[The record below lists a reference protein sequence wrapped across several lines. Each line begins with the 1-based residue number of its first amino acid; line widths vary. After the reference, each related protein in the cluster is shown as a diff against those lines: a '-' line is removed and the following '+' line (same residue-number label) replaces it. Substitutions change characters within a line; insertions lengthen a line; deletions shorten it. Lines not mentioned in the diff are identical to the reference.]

1 MAVAYTTDTWIP
13 TMTGTALCHF
23 EKSPH
28 YEHAGRRVVVCR
40 VVRILERV
48 EATGVYP
55 FPKSVNPQEGEL
67 MHAVVEGGTR
77 VDGREWSFDVD
88 HFLALGPDN
97 PRGQFA
103 AGLALLYDNEVRA
116 GGPVGW

>member
-1 MAVAYTTDTWIP
+1 M
-13 TMTGTALCHF
+13 
-23 EKSPH
+23 
-28 YEHAGRRVVVCR
+28 VCR

-103 AGLALLYDNEVRA
+103 AGLALLYDNEERA